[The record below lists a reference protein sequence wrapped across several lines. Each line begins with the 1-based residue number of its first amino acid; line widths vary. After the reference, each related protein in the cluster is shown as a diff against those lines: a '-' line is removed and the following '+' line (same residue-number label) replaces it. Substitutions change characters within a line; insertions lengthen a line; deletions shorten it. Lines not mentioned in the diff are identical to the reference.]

1 MGNYVIVKE
10 GNNYMVKLN
19 GWIIMYCGDSYA
31 ECVQYICDV
40 FMK

>member
-10 GNNYMVKLN
+10 GNNYMVKVD
-19 GWIIMYCGDSYA
+19 GWIMYGGDSYA
-31 ECVQYICDV
+31 ECLQYIYDV

>member
-10 GNNYMVKLN
+10 GNSYMVKVD
-19 GWIIMYCGDSYA
+19 GCIMYSSNSYT
-31 ECVQYICDV
+31 ECLQYIAEV

>member
-10 GNNYMVKLN
+10 GNNYMVKVD
-19 GWIIMYCGDSYA
+19 GCIMYCSDSYT
-31 ECVQYICDV
+31 ECLQYIYDV

>member
-10 GNNYMVKLN
+10 GNNYMVKVN
-19 GWIIMYCGDSYA
+19 GWIMYCGDSYA
-31 ECVQYICDV
+31 GCLQYIYDV

>member
-10 GNNYMVKLN
+10 GNSYMVKVD
-19 GWIIMYCGDSYA
+19 GCIMYSSNSYA
-31 ECVQYICDV
+31 ECLQYIVEV

>member
-10 GNNYMVKLN
+10 GNNYMVKVN
-19 GWIIMYCGDSYA
+19 GWIMYCGDSYA
-31 ECVQYICDV
+31 ECLQYIAEV

>member
-10 GNNYMVKLN
+10 GNNYMVKVD
-19 GWIIMYCGDSYA
+19 GCIMYCGDSYS
-31 ECVQYICDV
+31 ECLQYIYDV

>member
-10 GNNYMVKLN
+10 GNSYMVKVD
-19 GWIIMYCGDSYA
+19 GWIMYCGDSYA
-31 ECVQYICDV
+31 ECLQYIYDV

>member
-10 GNNYMVKLN
+10 GNNYMVKVD
-19 GWIIMYCGDSYA
+19 GWIMYCGGSYA
-31 ECVQYICDV
+31 ECLQYICDV

>member
-10 GNNYMVKLN
+10 GNSYMVKVD
-19 GWIIMYCGDSYA
+19 GSIMYSSDSYT
-31 ECVQYICDV
+31 ECLQYIAEV

>member
-10 GNNYMVKLN
+10 GNNYMVKV
-19 GWIIMYCGDSYA
+19 GGSIMYCSDSYA
-31 ECVQYICDV
+31 ECLQYIAEV